1 MDRKG
6 DGLSKF
12 DRFEEWTPGDDG
24 RGVSGAQEQRQGRF
38 CHSGATVTEN
48 RSANK
53 FKADGLV
60 KKVCRS
66 LHSILTTT
74 V

>member
-6 DGLSKF
+6 DCLNKF

-24 RGVSGAQEQRQGRF
+24 RAAQEQRQGRL
-38 CHSGATVTEN
+38 HSGATVAEN
-48 RSANK
+48 RTANK

-66 LHSILTTT
+66 VHPILTTT